1 MAEKFLFYATKQTI
15 QVGTG
20 LIKPLK
26 TKSLLLSLSL
36 YKVRLL
42 TSSTIFNLE
51 KYVGV
56 KARHFWLYFL
66 KILYPLNAWYLAAG
80 VHSKKLQVQEI
91 S

>member
-51 KYVGV
+51 
-56 KARHFWLYFL
+56 
-66 KILYPLNAWYLAAG
+66 
-80 VHSKKLQVQEI
+80 
-91 S
+91 